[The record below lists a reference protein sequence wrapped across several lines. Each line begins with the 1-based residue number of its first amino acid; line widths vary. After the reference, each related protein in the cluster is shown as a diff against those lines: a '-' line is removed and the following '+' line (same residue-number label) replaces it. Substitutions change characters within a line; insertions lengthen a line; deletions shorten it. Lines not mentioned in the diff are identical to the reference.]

1 MVRSGGRTGN
11 WEEGELTNERTNGVI
26 VRMRVCLHPARHMV
40 CEEREQRAERERCLE
55 ETGRSTGGSAR
66 GLELIAQNK
75 TRYTRRAIGF

>member
-1 MVRSGGRTGN
+1 MGRGRVD
-11 WEEGELTNERTNGVI
+11 ERTNEWCNCACV
-26 VRMRVCLHPARHMV
+26 RVCLHPARHMV

-66 GLELIAQNK
+66 GLELIAQNN